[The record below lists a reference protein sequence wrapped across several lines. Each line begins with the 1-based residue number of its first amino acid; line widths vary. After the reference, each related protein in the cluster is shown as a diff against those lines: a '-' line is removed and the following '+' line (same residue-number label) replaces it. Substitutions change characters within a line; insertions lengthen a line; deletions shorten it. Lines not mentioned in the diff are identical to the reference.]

1 MGGKSNHHPFKA
13 LKERHS
19 VNDETIT
26 EHCVAPSGLFLL
38 CVCDPGLTP
47 WAIKRLSALI
57 SCPFSRNL
65 MFCFVTFSSET

>member
-19 VNDETIT
+19 INDETIT

-57 SCPFSRNL
+57 SWPFFLNL
-65 MFCFVTFSSET
+65 MFCFVTLSSET